1 MEYTSEVTE
10 SLEEC
15 NIRLVSPNINTPSE
29 EQIKEII
36 KEFPDRDTLIVDI
49 ILDSG
54 EANRFKL
61 DDSLDYTEL
70 KSSIE
75 TLVEIKDD
83 SSIFTVGIKI
93 RKRTDQRSRISIYRF
108 ESLLSYLEQ
117 QTLRGIVYCFREALG
132 QKEHIIFE
140 LMDIQDTFY
149 TGSFYFTSNDR
160 VETTEIGRESKIL
173 KRYDICTFLN
183 ASECKFVAEDFHLVK
198 RSRSEAFNKLM
209 DKLTIIYALIS
220 ICNISGFEGVNEL
233 WCRIYG
239 YKSLVNTI
247 NYDEMSVDGASQY
260 FEIHK
265 WLYNEG
271 NLSDKAGL
279 VRNIITIHLRNN
291 SLLELEDNTLASIRS
306 SHEIYLK
313 QNVQQYIE
321 VKNKIVE
328 SLNDMAQKAG
338 GMVDTFTGTLKNN
351 FLGIITFFVSTVVL
365 NAVSGE
371 EDGVIFS
378 TQIAM
383 ISYGL
388 LLISGLFLIAS
399 IWEIIQD
406 INRFKNNYKRIRSY
420 YGDILNDGDIEK
432 IFCND
437 RYHKEDISYVWSKTK
452 FYSAIWVITLIVFY
466 LIIYKSSNLNP
477 LGYIIELFK

>member
-1 MEYTSEVTE
+1 
-10 SLEEC
+10 
-15 NIRLVSPNINTPSE
+15 
-29 EQIKEII
+29 
-36 KEFPDRDTLIVDI
+36 
-49 ILDSG
+49 
-54 EANRFKL
+54 
-61 DDSLDYTEL
+61 
-70 KSSIE
+70 
-75 TLVEIKDD
+75 
-83 SSIFTVGIKI
+83 
-93 RKRTDQRSRISIYRF
+93 
-108 ESLLSYLEQ
+108 
-117 QTLRGIVYCFREALG
+117 
-132 QKEHIIFE
+132 
-140 LMDIQDTFY
+140 
-149 TGSFYFTSNDR
+149 
-160 VETTEIGRESKIL
+160 
-173 KRYDICTFLN
+173 
-183 ASECKFVAEDFHLVK
+183 
-198 RSRSEAFNKLM
+198 
-209 DKLTIIYALIS
+209 
-220 ICNISGFEGVNEL
+220 
-233 WCRIYG
+233 
-239 YKSLVNTI
+239 
-247 NYDEMSVDGASQY
+247 MSVDGASQY

-321 VKNKIVE
+321 VKNKIVD

-338 GMVDTFTGTLKNN
+338 GMVDMFTGTLKNN

-452 FYSAIWVITLIVFY
+452 FYSVIWVITLVAFY